1 LNELSHH
8 PEALEELAE
17 AVTYYLEHASH
28 EVASD
33 FDASV
38 EKGVADMSGDPLRY
52 PRWENTRAR
61 KYVVPRFPY
70 LIFYLDS
77 PGRVRI
83 LAVAHTSRRPGYWK
97 TRIAVD

>member
-1 LNELSHH
+1 MNGLSHH

-17 AVTYYLEHASH
+17 AVTYYLQHASH

-38 EKGVADMSGDPLRY
+38 EKGVADIRRALERY
-52 PRWENTRAR
+52 PLWENTRAR

-70 LIFYLDS
+70 LIFYVDYLDRI
-77 PGRVRI
+77 RV

>member
-1 LNELSHH
+1 LKKLSYH

-17 AVTYYLEHASH
+17 AVTQYLEHASH
-28 EVASD
+28 EVASN

-38 EKGVADMSGDPLRY
+38 ERAVTDIQEAPLQY

-61 KYVVPRFPY
+61 KCVLPRFPY
-70 LIFYLDS
+70 LVFYLDF
-77 PGRVRI
+77 PDRIRI

-97 TRIAVD
+97 TRIVG